1 MNTPI
6 TNRPK
11 YRYTMNPNI
20 LWAETFV
27 NELAL
32 CGLRAVCIAPG
43 SRSTPLTLAFDAHPA
58 IEVYGHL
65 DERSAGFFALGLAM
79 AMERPVALVC
89 TSGTAAANFYPAII
103 EAHYSQVPLLVL
115 TADRPPELRES
126 GANQTIDQ
134 VKMYTNHVLWSVDV
148 ALPDVDAPAVVLRY
162 LQTLAARAY
171 ATAGGL
177 AKGAVHLNFPFRAP
191 LEPSKGAGEIANSV
205 GARQPRK
212 ETSHVETTSL
222 AAASPSPNPPNDEQ
236 RPHTRILLGRMT
248 PSATQVKEL
257 AEVIGQY
264 ERGLIV
270 CGPED
275 RPSGEFA
282 AAVGELSRQAGYP
295 ILADPISGVRFG
307 PHVARTWMSGAYNF
321 YLAQR
326 SPLPATPQVVL
337 RFGAVPTSKPLN
349 SYLDNLAE
357 PSLQIHVRAN
367 GRWADDNHRVATFL
381 QADPVVTCFS
391 LCELLHGQAAQREST
406 WTTQLAALET
416 ACWQAL
422 EQQQNG
428 TFFDGTAVADI
439 LAWLPPATRLF
450 AGNSLPVRH
459 VDQFGRPTTKAIYPY
474 GNRGASGIDGNVST
488 ALGIAAAGHDAP
500 LVAILGDITLYH
512 DLNGLL
518 ALKQLGSRNVTIILL
533 NNNGGGIF
541 HRLPIAAFEP
551 PFTRRFLTPHDLDFA
566 PAAEMYGLHY
576 HLVTDRAG
584 LIQALDN
591 GYGHGPRLIEL
602 RTNSHEDYQCQRAL
616 NAAVIKIINNR

>member
-1 MNTPI
+1 
-6 TNRPK
+6 
-11 YRYTMNPNI
+11 MNPNI

-79 AMERPVALVC
+79 ATERPVALVC

-148 ALPDVDAPAVVLRY
+148 ALPDADAPAVVLRY

-171 ATAGGL
+171 ATTDGL
-177 AKGAVHLNFPFRAP
+177 VKGAVHLNFPFRAP
-191 LEPSKGAGEIANSV
+191 LEPSRGEWETGRLGDWEITNTV

-212 ETSHVETTSL
+212 ETGQVETTSL
-222 AAASPSPNPPNDEQ
+222 AAASSNSPNPPNDEQ
-236 RPHTRILLGRMT
+236 RPHTRILNGRMT

-275 RPSGEFA
+275 RPFGEFA
-282 AAVGELSRQAGYP
+282 TAVGELSRQAGYP
-295 ILADPISGVRFG
+295 ILADPLSGVRFG
-307 PHVARTWMSGAYNF
+307 SHVTNVPISGAYNF

-326 SPLPATPQVVL
+326 ATLPATPQIIL
-337 RFGAVPTSKPLN
+337 RFGAVPTSKSLN

-357 PSLQIHVRAN
+357 PPLQIHVRAN
-367 GRWADDNHRVATFL
+367 GRWADDTHRVATFL
-381 QADPVVTCFS
+381 QADPAVTCYS
-391 LCELLHGQAAQREST
+391 LCELLNGQAAQRQSA
-406 WTTQLAALET
+406 WTTQVVSLET

-428 TFFDGTAVADI
+428 TFFDGTAVVDI
-439 LAWLPPATRLF
+439 LAWLPPNTRLF

-459 VDQFGRPTTKAIYPY
+459 VDQFGRPTTKAIHPY

-488 ALGIAAAGHDAP
+488 ALGIAAADPDAP
-500 LVAILGDITLYH
+500 LVAIIGDITLYH

-518 ALKQLGSRNVTIILL
+518 ALKQLGGRNVTIILL

-566 PAAEMYGLHY
+566 PAAEMYSLHY
-576 HLVTDRAG
+576 HLVTNRAG
-584 LIQALDN
+584 LIQALDD

-602 RTNSHEDYQCQRAL
+602 RTDSHEDYQQQRTL
-616 NAAVIKIINNR
+616 TAAVLETIQQQKSA